1 MIAARYLRGGFLLD
15 LIISIP
21 WDLIYIVTGSAS
33 PGVQLLRCLRLL
45 RLKNSS
51 TVLSSSTNVGMLFR
65 QLAVLFASGH
75 YCGCLW
81 WGCAALEGFPQ
92 REIFYMF
99 GGSQFLQNARQEV
112 TFLGDREGRSGAS
125 FLDFLENYMYMLF
138 WGSRAVTSF
147 TSGVYPSTLLET
159 ALCVTIIFIGL
170 LAVSYVLGAIFEVIS
185 SLSSKS
191 KAYRDYSQ
199 EVRSPRRGAPP
210 RLGARSPGAPP
221 RLGAAIARRASASDA
236 APIDPGAPESQVTH
250 WFRTRRVDESLKRRI
265 LEYRWLKQD
274 FYNGVNEDSL
284 LAQMPDTL
292 RRDVTCLTRSPM
304 LMHNVFLRRMPSG
317 LIMSVC
323 DSLKPEL
330 FVAFEI
336 GLTAGEDGS
345 KMYFIDSGLVDVIR
359 QVRPDTG

>member
-1 MIAARYLRGGFLLD
+1 M
-15 LIISIP
+15 
-21 WDLIYIVTGSAS
+21 
-33 PGVQLLRCLRLL
+33 
-45 RLKNSS
+45 
-51 TVLSSSTNVGMLFR
+51 
-65 QLAVLFASGH
+65 
-75 YCGCLW
+75 
-81 WGCAALEGFPQ
+81 
-92 REIFYMF
+92 
-99 GGSQFLQNARQEV
+99 
-112 TFLGDREGRSGAS
+112 
-125 FLDFLENYMYMLF
+125 
-138 WGSRAVTSF
+138 
-147 TSGVYPSTLLET
+147 
-159 ALCVTIIFIGL
+159 
-170 LAVSYVLGAIFEVIS
+170 
-185 SLSSKS
+185 
-191 KAYRDYSQ
+191 
-199 EVRSPRRGAPP
+199 
-210 RLGARSPGAPP
+210 
-221 RLGAAIARRASASDA
+221 
-236 APIDPGAPESQVTH
+236 TH

-336 GLTAGEDGS
+336 VLTAGEDGS